1 MIQERNVKPYV
12 ISRHLITTAWEKVRS
27 NRGGAGIDRV
37 EIADF
42 ESNLKPLLY
51 KVWNRMSSG
60 SYFPSAVKLVE
71 IPKSNGGKRPLGIP
85 TVGDRVAQM
94 SVVLTI
100 NPLIEP
106 CFHADSYGYRPER
119 SAHDALE
126 VARERCWQYPWA
138 LDLDISKFF
147 DTIDHG
153 LLMKA
158 LRLHVAIPW
167 VLLYIERWLKVPY
180 QLPDGSLQSRTQGVP
195 QGSVIGPV
203 LANLFLHY
211 VFDKWMTLYHPCI
224 RFERYADDSVCHCRS
239 YEEAERLRASIAS
252 RFSSCGL
259 SLNLEKT
266 KIVYCKSNRNRLD
279 YPVTSFDFLG
289 YTFCPR
295 GCRSRSGRVFT
306 GFVPAIS
313 KKSKQRL
320 NEHIRSWQFRS
331 YPCLRLEQ
339 IAACI
344 NPVVRGWIYY
354 YGKYHSSLLKRHL
367 DYLNWYLARWARR
380 KYKRFHQNVNKSYYW
395 LSGIAQREPSLFVH
409 WEWGVIPGMRK
420 LQTG

>member
-1 MIQERNVKPYV
+1 MIQEQAVNPYV
-12 ISRHLITTAWEKVRS
+12 ISRHLLMSAWEKVRS
-27 NRGGAGIDRV
+27 NRGSAGIDGV
-37 EIADF
+37 GIADF
-42 ESNLKPLLY
+42 ESNLKPRLY

-85 TVGDRVAQM
+85 TVEDRVAQM
-94 SVVLTI
+94 AVVLTI

-106 CFHADSYGYRPER
+106 YFHADSYGYRPER
-119 SAHDALE
+119 SAHDAIG
-126 VARERCWQYPWA
+126 VARERCWQYPWV

-158 LRLHVAIPW
+158 LRRHTDIPW

-180 QLPDGSLQSRTQGVP
+180 QLADGHLLERTQGVP

-211 VFDKWMTLYHPCI
+211 VFDKWMTIYHPGI

-239 YEEAERLRASIAS
+239 YEEAERLRESIS
-252 RFSSCGL
+252 CRFGSCGL

-266 KIVYCKSNRNRLD
+266 KIVYCKSNRNRFD
-279 YPVTSFDFLG
+279 YAVTSFDFLG
-289 YTFCPR
+289 YTFRPR

-306 GFVPAIS
+306 GFLPAIGDKS
-313 KKSKQRL
+313 KKRI
-320 NEHIRSWQFRS
+320 NAHIRSWNFRP

-339 IAACI
+339 IASYI
-344 NPVVRGWIYY
+344 NPIIRGWIHY
-354 YGKYHSSLLKRHL
+354 YGKYYPSILKGHL

-380 KYKRFHQNVNKSYYW
+380 KYKRFHGNVNKAYYW
-395 LSGIAQREPSLFVH
+395 LSGIAQRESCMFVH
-409 WEWGVIPGMRK
+409 WEWGVIPGMKK
-420 LQTG
+420 LQSG